1 MSAQVLTN
9 EAVVTDLRTG
19 SAMRIFSP
27 PSSATDSVSPQES
40 VSATDMTSETELQRE
55 EVLVYTE
62 LSTIRDA
69 SCEPVVVEPHS
80 DTEDQTEPHV
90 QETTVGTKPLNE
102 PWPNTD
108 NDDRDYQPKLT

>member
-40 VSATDMTSETELQRE
+40 VSVTDMTSETELQRE
-55 EVLVYTE
+55 GVPVGGE
-62 LSTIRDA
+62 LSTIRDN
-69 SCEPVVVEPHS
+69 SCELVVVEPHS
-80 DTEDQTEPHV
+80 DTEDQTEP
-90 QETTVGTKPLNE
+90 QETTVGTKPLSE
-102 PWPNTD
+102 PWPHNE
-108 NDDRDYQPKLT
+108 YQPKLT

>member
-1 MSAQVLTN
+1 VLTN

-40 VSATDMTSETELQRE
+40 VSVTDMTSETELQRE
-55 EVLVYTE
+55 EVQAGRE
-62 LSTIRDA
+62 LPTIRDT

-80 DTEDQTEPHV
+80 DTEDQTEP

-102 PWPNTD
+102 PWPDSD
-108 NDDRDYQPKLT
+108 NDDRDYQPKLK

>member
-40 VSATDMTSETELQRE
+40 VSVTDMTSETELQRE
-55 EVLVYTE
+55 EVQVGRE
-62 LSTIRDA
+62 LPTIRDT
-69 SCEPVVVEPHS
+69 SCELVVVEPHS
-80 DTEDQTEPHV
+80 DTGPNRATGDHCGDQTTE
-90 QETTVGTKPLNE
+90 
-102 PWPNTD
+102 
-108 NDDRDYQPKLT
+108 

>member
-1 MSAQVLTN
+1 VLTN

-40 VSATDMTSETELQRE
+40 VSVTDMTSETELQRE
-55 EVLVYTE
+55 EVQVGRE
-62 LSTIRDA
+62 IRDT

-80 DTEDQTEPHV
+80 DTEDQTEP

-102 PWPNTD
+102 PWPDSD